1 MPKVVQFVNTVDV
14 SAFESACEETKKKV
28 QSVNVLR
35 LKTEYP
41 TVAIQWNGRM
51 EVVKTHQ
58 PKTDAEWLSACT
70 EANIMLHLKEK
81 SAEMCSV
88 KLYKYELI
96 GHDGKPLSNFEAKEL
111 LNAVN
116 PLLIAETALKGRKG
130 AETMIREGLERI
142 QDEVEKIVLVM
153 EYGVPLSTFMQ
164 NQDTISE
171 PEQKVK
177 MLFQSLEH
185 LHRIG
190 IIHEDV
196 KPSNL
201 VLVKRA
207 DAVVPVFID
216 YNVSA
221 FQEVFLIPYAP
232 CKGYTDYY
240 KSPEQADDTIYERAP
255 IGENGKLEL
264 TKKTDVYSMAVIAFE
279 LMGTALPKDRSQ
291 REQFARAYAE
301 TSQVYAVLAEA
312 LNTYPDNR
320 PTAQRVAEKLAGN
333 STKSPK
339 AVAEPAKVESDSI
352 WEKIRK
358 IVEVFSVKIKV
369 KGNGNRVTYNSAL
382 VFFMMLAAIVLIV
395 AILYSPHI
403 IASLQGGSASGTVS
417 QVEQVAVTEE
427 VNGEGANVDENKGI
441 VIGGD
446 VGDDNTIA
454 IYGSNDE

>member
-28 QSVNVLR
+28 QSVDVLR

-96 GHDGKPLSNFEAKEL
+96 GYDGKPLSNFEAKEL

-116 PLLIAETALKGRKG
+116 PLLIAETARKGRKG
-130 AETMIREGLERI
+130 AGTLIKEGLERI

-240 KSPEQADDTIYERAP
+240 KSPEQADDTIYESAP

-279 LMGTALPKDRSQ
+279 LMGTALPKDRSK

-312 LNTYPDNR
+312 LSTYPDNR

-333 STKSPK
+333 STESPK
-339 AVAEPAKVESDSI
+339 AVAEPAKTETNAEHNKTTKTGGVG
-352 WEKIRK
+352 
-358 IVEVFSVKIKV
+358 SVHIETNGDGNKV
-369 KGNGNRVTYNSAL
+369 NVNSTVVILIML
-382 VFFMMLAAIVLIV
+382 VAIVLIV
-395 AILYSPHI
+395 AILFAPNI
-403 IASLQGGSASGTVS
+403 IASLRGGSTSGVAS
-417 QVEQVAVTEE
+417 QVEQSAVTED
-427 VNGEGANVDENKGI
+427 VNEEGANVVENKGI